1 MKLRA
6 RLLVAMLAASI
17 PAILGLTWAGQSL
30 RRSALLE
37 SIYEA
42 TVARMESGA
51 RERCEAS
58 PARFA
63 GAARPR
69 DRARGRRAPRPRRAA
84 RERQIYDDMLSPA
97 VPGVPPLEPEL
108 RRELEAGEPV
118 AARWMGDRVRVAM
131 RMPWDG
137 PCAVVVVERGTGPL
151 LDPAN
156 TPRVALAA
164 VLVALLTAL
173 VALVAMGPVVR
184 RMRRLAASVRA
195 QAKGGYASDVEV
207 RGKDEIA
214 ELARAFNEASSEI
227 RRRLEDVSA
236 RDRALTELLQS
247 TTHDVMVPLTVLQG
261 HLSDL
266 SRAAHRGAPLDPAA
280 VTSALE
286 EAHYLGALIRNLSA
300 AARLDAG
307 EPMLTRHAFDLRSV
321 IERVIA
327 RHAPIARERG
337 VELGHAVPE
346 RAVEVVADSTLVE
359 QAIGNL
365 VHNAV
370 RYNKSGGHVAVVLEA
385 DAARFTVRVSDDGPG
400 IPPEELARVSER
412 RFRGGEACRRR
423 PTGLG
428 LGLHIVRDV
437 AERHGWSLRFVSPEG
452 EGLTVTLEGALGPAG
467 RPADAREKGGSP
479 EATPRR

>member
-6 RLLVAMLAASI
+6 RLLVTVLAVSL
-17 PAILGLTWAGQSL
+17 PATAALAVIGQSL
-30 RRSALLE
+30 RRGALVE
-37 SIYEA
+37 SIYES
-42 TVARMESGA
+42 TIARMESGG
-51 RERCEAS
+51 RERCEAA
-58 PARFA
+58 PARFTA
-63 GAARPR
+63 GPR
-69 DRARGRRAPRPRRAA
+69 RRARRGARARRV
-84 RERQIYDDMLSPA
+84 YDDTFAPVRRGM
-97 VPGVPPLEPEL
+97 PPLEREL
-108 RRELEAGEPV
+108 REALEAGDPV
-118 AARWMGDRVRVAM
+118 AAQWMGQRVRVAM

-137 PCAVVVVERGTGPL
+137 PCSVIVVERGVGAL
-151 LDPAN
+151 LDAGAM
-156 TPRVALAA
+156 RRALLAALAVA
-164 VLVALLTAL
+164 VLTAL
-173 VALVAMGPVVR
+173 IALIAMGPPVR

-195 QAKGGYASDVEV
+195 QASGGYSADVEV
-207 RGKDEIA
+207 RGEDEIA

-227 RRRLEDVSA
+227 RKRLGELSS

-266 SRAAHRGAPLDPAA
+266 SGAQRRGATLDPARLA
-280 VTSALE
+280 SALE

-307 EPMLTRHAFDLRSV
+307 EPMLTRHGFDLRGV

-346 RAVEVVADSTLVE
+346 APVEVVADSTLVE
-359 QAIGNL
+359 QAISNL

-370 RYNKSGGHVAVVLEA
+370 RYNREGGHVALVLERAA
-385 DAARFTVRVSDDGPG
+385 DRFVVRVADDGPG
-400 IPPEELARVSER
+400 IPAEELARVSER
-412 RFRGGEACRRR
+412 RFRGGEARRRR

-437 AERHGWSLRFVSPEG
+437 AERHGWTLRFAPAEEG
-452 EGLTVTLEGALGPAG
+452 GLTVTLEGRTDQGSEAG
-467 RPADAREKGGSP
+467 ERGGSHGGP
-479 EATPRR
+479 QKS